1 MLSYQSSVLRVAST
15 NITDR
20 CAKWKNRIPQTLSQ
34 ESRLETIE
42 ENTTFSSGGFI
53 FFN

>member
-1 MLSYQSSVLRVAST
+1 MASM